1 MAGRAKDLTFLRVLL
16 RERMAIPPVLR
27 DRLSTIAVPPDRMQA
42 LQDRLRRV
50 ERTPGL
56 ETHE

>member
-1 MAGRAKDLTFLRVLL
+1 VAGREKDLTFLRVLL
-16 RERMAIPPVLR
+16 RERMAVPPVLR
-27 DRLSTIAVPPDRMQA
+27 ERLSTLAVPPDRMQA

-50 ERTPGL
+50 ERTSGL